1 MLRITAYS
9 LLLVAYGSLAQPA
22 LAHPVHLS
30 TAYADY
36 NTTTGRLEISVAL
49 DADDAE
55 TALSRRTGRR
65 ISLEQTPSATL
76 DGLLQA
82 WLAEKFLA
90 VDRHGAPQPLL
101 WVGRELKESTP
112 HYTLWL
118 HCEVALPG
126 GPDGAR
132 LAHLLLLDEFPRQEN
147 VLRVRAGG
155 RECVLVFRRG
165 DTLRSVAFPQD
176 SARL

>member
-1 MLRITAYS
+1 MLRTIAYCS
-9 LLLVAYGSLAQPA
+9 LLTAHCWLSLPVF
-22 LAHPVHLS
+22 AHPTHLS
-30 TAYADY
+30 TAHADY
-36 NTTTGRLEISVAL
+36 NTTTGRLEISIAL

-55 TALSRRTGRR
+55 TALSRRAGRR

-101 WVGRELKESTP
+101 WAGRELKESAP

-126 GPDGAR
+126 GPAGAR

-147 VLRVRAGG
+147 ILRVRAGG

-165 DTLRSVAFPQD
+165 DTAKPVRWH
-176 SARL
+176 